1 MVAVA
6 QVKKHECPVCGRVV
20 GGAQNLG
27 RHLAKHESDDARGE
41 GAGEFSQDRAPRPR
55 EKPKSR
61 PRSAGPSAASF
72 PLAVQLQL
80 PYRLLSNVT
89 ASRLPV
95 TSGVLAAQA
104 GPCAEAWDQFL
115 MRYPALREKIEQG
128 MIAGDLV
135 ALIMAHLP
143 ILAAAREEL
152 AARAR
157 AMESYEGGVPT
168 PAAA

>member
-1 MVAVA
+1 MAGPFDR
-6 QVKKHECPVCGRVV
+6 ECPVCGRVV
-20 GGAQNLG
+20 SAPNLK
-27 RHLAKHESDDARGE
+27 RHVATHDDDERGPE
-41 GAGEFSQDRAPRPR
+41 PAHSVDRPPRPR
-55 EKPKSR
+55 QKSKNK
-61 PRSAGPSAASF
+61 ATANPSAF

-80 PYRLLSNVT
+80 PYRLLSNAT

-128 MIAGDLV
+128 MIAGDVV

-143 ILAAAREEL
+143 ILTAAREEL
-152 AARAR
+152 AARAA